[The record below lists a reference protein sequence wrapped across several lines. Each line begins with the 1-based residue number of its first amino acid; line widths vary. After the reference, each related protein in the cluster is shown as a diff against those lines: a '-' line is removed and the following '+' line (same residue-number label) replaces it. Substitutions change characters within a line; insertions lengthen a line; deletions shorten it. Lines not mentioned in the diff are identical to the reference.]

1 VVEVVGETICELK
14 DVGIPEEG
22 LVAAERGECVIGE
35 TGEEVVDNE
44 EPCAG

>member
-22 LVAAERGECVIGE
+22 LVAAEKACVIGE